1 MSKIRI
7 RRAKPEELM
16 DIADIVLDSFVSEI
30 HGHIKELEGTN
41 ITNKD
46 KFYNF
51 YVKRAMAKTPF
62 VIFVAEVNDAIIGV
76 AGGAISEHHWGND
89 VWGCEDFWFVDKKHR
104 GSKAGIMLFE
114 KLMEWFK
121 DKKVE
126 RIQMTHYTW
135 NPKIKDFYEKKG
147 FKPFEVCYVYKVGE

>member
-1 MSKIRI
+1 MNKIRV

-16 DIADIVLDSFVSEI
+16 NIANIVLDSFVSEI

-51 YVKRAMAKTPF
+51 YVDRAATKIPF
-62 VIFVAEVNDAIIGV
+62 VIYIAELNDKIIGI
-76 AGGAISEHHWGND
+76 AGGSVSEHHWSD
-89 VWGCEDFWFVDKKHR
+89 IIWGCEDFWFVKKEHR
-104 GSKAGIMLFE
+104 GSKAGIMLFK
-114 KLMEWFK
+114 KLMDWFK
-121 DKKVE
+121 NNNAQ

-135 NPKIKDFYEKKG
+135 NPKIKDFYEKEG

>member
-1 MSKIRI
+1 MAKIRV

-16 DIADIVLDSFVSEI
+16 DIADIVLDNFVSEI
-30 HGHIKELEGTN
+30 HGHIKELEGSN

-46 KFYNF
+46 KFYDF
-51 YVKRAMAKTPF
+51 YVNRAKLNIPF
-62 VIFVAEVNDAIIGV
+62 IIFVAEVNDKIIGL
-76 AGGAISEHHWGND
+76 AGGAVAEHPWGND
-89 VWGCEDFWFVDKKHR
+89 LWGCEDFWFVDKKHR

-121 DKKVE
+121 SKKVQ

-135 NPKIKDFYEKKG
+135 NPTIENFYKKKG
-147 FKPFEVCYVYKVGE
+147 FKPFEVCYVYKLGE